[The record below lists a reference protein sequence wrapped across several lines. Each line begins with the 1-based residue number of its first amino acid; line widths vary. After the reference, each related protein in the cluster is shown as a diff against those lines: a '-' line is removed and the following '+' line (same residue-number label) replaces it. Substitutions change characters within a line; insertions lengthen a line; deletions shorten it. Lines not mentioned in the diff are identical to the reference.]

1 MVPEDCREF
10 FLWEP
15 MEKAKPWPRWKKPSP
30 INLRGA
36 QAEIMKLDVASRRAI
51 DIYVNEGLVEEDA
64 VIDFSRR
71 GHMSTILETAL
82 GTAQTDEEVDAVI
95 AAGRTYLRNW
105 HLGREG
111 FRSRGEHEV
120 ACNVKTAEKLS
131 RESIFFPEG
140 GVDDGAEGEEGGEG
154 AGAVVARV
162 VGDVVGEAVEEG
174 TDAGGAEGGG
184 ASQDRG
190 TTLSAAGACP
200 PQRTRVER

>member
-1 MVPEDCREF
+1 M
-10 FLWEP
+10 
-15 MEKAKPWPRWKKPSP
+15 RWKPAMQTMRRANGAGGLPGILSVGTDGEGEAMATLEEASP

-140 GVDDGAEGEEGGEG
+140 GVDDGAEGEEG
-154 AGAVVARV
+154 
-162 VGDVVGEAVEEG
+162 
-174 TDAGGAEGGG
+174 
-184 ASQDRG
+184 
-190 TTLSAAGACP
+190 
-200 PQRTRVER
+200 